1 MVVNWVKLATRY
13 HSALYETI
21 VLWNRLLAGNS
32 VLIHQVQLWFTMRP
46 LLGCS
51 YNEMEGKKLM
61 LSCCAASL
69 QSGRLCARK
78 APSLII
84 IPVREHL
91 AGRSWSLH
99 PPFGAASNKYQPCQK
114 HEKNDANQVQHHK
127 KYTETGL
134 IALLDWSTSHHDA
147 VSKAL
152 KTGSYRHHKMR
163 SWEPAACG
171 IPVWS
176 CAFGCAITTTFV
188 VYIGNP
194 CMLRQIF
201 VQNATRGSTHP
212 KLLAP
217 INVFVEFIQK
227 KRLRYGTSTS
237 NWEHE
242 FRSKQLGGFC
252 WTKWNTSV
260 ISVSAERPPTWFIC
274 DPSRLMSRPE

>member
-1 MVVNWVKLATRY
+1 
-13 HSALYETI
+13 
-21 VLWNRLLAGNS
+21 
-32 VLIHQVQLWFTMRP
+32 MRP

-51 YNEMEGKKLM
+51 HNEMEGKKLL

-78 APSLII
+78 APSSII
-84 IPVREHL
+84 IPAWEHL
-91 AGRSWSLH
+91 TGRSWFLC

-114 HEKNDANQVQHHK
+114 HEKNDANRGQHHG

-134 IALLDWSTSHHDA
+134 ITSLDWSTSHHDA
-147 VSKAL
+147 VPKPL
-152 KTGSYRHHKMR
+152 KTGSYRFHKVE

-171 IPVWS
+171 IPVLS
-176 CAFGCAITTTFV
+176 CAFRCAITTTFV
-188 VYIGNP
+188 VYTANT

-201 VQNATRGSTHP
+201 VQNATWQSTHP
-212 KLLAP
+212 KLLAS
-217 INVFVEFIQK
+217 INVFVGFIQK

-242 FRSKQLGGFC
+242 FRSKQLDGFC

-260 ISVSAERPPTWFIC
+260 ISVSAERPLTWFIY
-274 DPSRLMSRPE
+274 DPSCLMSRPE